1 MRAAAEGDSS
11 TVWVMGTERFG
22 APKPPPLVRSFFVIF
37 DFLDDLDDVMGNA
50 CAVRASRANRGTRER
65 AIIVTFRLQR
75 VL

>member
-1 MRAAAEGDSS
+1 
-11 TVWVMGTERFG
+11 
-22 APKPPPLVRSFFVIF
+22 
-37 DFLDDLDDVMGNA
+37 LDDLDDVMGNA